1 MNAWLGRQDSNLDMA
16 ISRML
21 LLVRDDQLNPIRLG
35 YISVSKHSNFKNR
48 TKLASPELR
57 RQMSHSE
64 KNEPTSPIRSP
75 ELKSEMVAN
84 IGLVANNLAQRTAAA
99 ARLAEGEELGS
110 NLLQV
115 RLRSPAR
122 NYASG
127 SGLAT
132 KPTYDLIF
140 GVP

>member
-1 MNAWLGRQDSNLDMA
+1 
-16 ISRML
+16 
-21 LLVRDDQLNPIRLG
+21 
-35 YISVSKHSNFKNR
+35 
-48 TKLASPELR
+48 
-57 RQMSHSE
+57 MSHSE